1 MFSLM
6 YNMVFWLPLLII
18 TIDLLP
24 VSCCQINTD
33 VCCDACAT
41 DEISLSFTLDIFENK
56 IDLKT

>member
-24 VSCCQINTD
+24 VSYSQINTD
-33 VCCDACAT
+33 VCCDASAT
-41 DEISLSFTLDIFENK
+41 DEASPSYTFDIYE
-56 IDLKT
+56 